1 MGITTLSAR
10 WSNTDQ
16 ILSDVSLNIDGLTPM
31 MLMLEKP
38 KFAIHIDEDDKACLP
53 TGIPVAMETPAAK
66 PAATPAAKPAA
77 TPAAKP
83 AATPAANPTPEE
95 LHMDD

>member
-10 WSNTDQ
+10 WSDKDQ
-16 ILSDVSLNIDGLTPM
+16 RLSDVSLNIDGLTPM

-53 TGIPVAMETPAAK
+53 TGIPVAAAKPAAK
-66 PAATPAAKPAA
+66 PAATPAAKPV
-77 TPAAKP
+77 
-83 AATPAANPTPEE
+83 ANPTPGEPEE
-95 LHMDD
+95 LHTED